1 MSQSLTMAEKIWR
14 DHLVATEEDGSSLL
28 HIDRI
33 FLDESGYNCL
43 DELEQTGR
51 SVHSPQKA
59 FMMCAHLVPTRIGAT
74 PDEETLRVFA
84 AMSRHHERTGVNL
97 IKASDPRQGIHHV
110 MSAEQGLTLPGFIMA
125 VTDSHTTTHGALGA
139 LGLGLGYAEA
149 THALATQCLWQP
161 QYKQMRV
168 SIDGELG
175 AGVTAKDLALAV
187 VSRLGFDG
195 AIGHIIEYAGETVR
209 ALPMPARF
217 TLCNMSVEAG
227 ARAGL
232 IAPDATTLEY
242 LRDKPNAPTGE
253 NWDRASE
260 YWLSLP
266 SDEGAHFDHEI
277 YLDAGAVAPLVTWG
291 TSPEDALPVDSRVPD
306 PADEPD
312 PGRRHQM
319 QRKIEYMGLTPNQ
332 PLTQVAV
339 DQVFIGSCTN
349 GRLEDL
355 VAAAEILRGRK
366 AVVPGLVVPASQNI
380 RKQAEAMSLD
390 KTFTEAG
397 FVWGAPGCSM
407 CCGQNGE
414 LVAPGQRA
422 ASTTNRNFEG
432 RQGPGARTHL
442 MSPAMAAAAAVTGH
456 ITDARSLG
464 RTQL

>member
-1 MSQSLTMAEKIWR
+1 MSGPLTLVEKIWN

-28 HIDRI
+28 YVDRV

-43 DELEQTGR
+43 DELERAGR
-51 SVHSPQKA
+51 PVHSPHKA

-74 PDEETLRVFA
+74 PNEDTQRVFA
-84 AMSRHHERTGVNL
+84 AMARHHERTGVHL
-97 IKASDPRQGIHHV
+97 VKASDPRQGIHHV
-110 MSAEQGLTLPGFIMA
+110 MSAEQGLTLPGFILA

-149 THALATQCLWQP
+149 THVLATQCLWQP
-161 QYKQMRV
+161 KYKQMRIT
-168 SIDGELG
+168 IDGELG
-175 AGVTAKDLALAV
+175 PGVTAKDLALEV
-187 VSRLGFDG
+187 VRRVGFDG
-195 AIGHIIEYAGETVR
+195 AIGHIIEYAGSTVR
-209 ALPMPARF
+209 ALPMPGRF

-232 IAPDATTLEY
+232 IAPDEVTLDY
-242 LRDKPNAPTGE
+242 LRGKPHAPTGAQW
-253 NWDRASE
+253 NPAAE
-260 YWLSLP
+260 YWSSLR
-266 SDEGAHFDHEI
+266 SDDDAHFDREVH
-277 YLDAGAVAPLVTWG
+277 LQAGDVPPLVTWG
-291 TSPEDALPVDSRVPD
+291 TSPEDAIPVDALIPNPD
-306 PADEPD
+306 DETDPD
-312 PGRRHQM
+312 RRRQM
-319 QRKIEYMGLTPNQ
+319 QRKIDYMGLTPNE
-332 PLTQVAV
+332 PLTKVAV

-355 VAAAEILRGRK
+355 MAAAEILHGRK

-380 RKQAEAMSLD
+380 RKQAEAMNLD
-390 KTFTEAG
+390 SVFKEAG

-414 LVAPGQRA
+414 IVAPGHRA

-456 ITDARSLG
+456 ITDARTLG
-464 RTQL
+464 RTKI